1 MDKRALSPW
10 WFLFVLA
17 AFGGVGY
24 VAGGRLDA
32 VEGVL
37 LAVVLAHGALLEVL
51 REKLEVIDGLRAK
64 LSDLRANGGGAY
76 D

>member
-1 MDKRALSPW
+1 MDKRTLSPW

-24 VAGGRLDA
+24 VAGGRFGA

-51 REKLEVIDGLRAK
+51 REKLGEIDDLRAK
-64 LSDLRANGGGAY
+64 LSDLPANSGGAY